1 MNLPFRSMIIL
12 GLPLLIMLTAT
23 FIRAEAPSTSE
34 LSGEMLKKNAEAA
47 VEVRRENQKLAD
59 QWAAEAS
66 DLRSEIQALEAQ
78 METLQ
83 WRREKIAVYMKDLEN
98 KMATLKK
105 KEQAANEIRN
115 ELEPFLDQTLQELQ
129 DFSKND
135 LPMLTELQA
144 PLLRATEDALDNADA
159 DMVQKTRHL
168 LNATTQAL
176 EYGYF
181 PQVDE
186 SEIDI
191 EGRHIRVQ
199 RLSVGRLALFAL
211 SGDGRDAWKWQKETA
226 RYEPIPHFASSIEEV
241 IQITRRTRLVK
252 LVKLPVGQPKEQE
265 KEESR

>member
-1 MNLPFRSMIIL
+1 MNLPFRSLVSL
-12 GLPLLIMLTAT
+12 GLSLLLMLTTA
-23 FIRAEAPSTSE
+23 FIHAEEPSTSDF
-34 LSGEMLKKNAEAA
+34 SGEDLKETAEAA

-59 QWAAEAS
+59 RWAAEAS
-66 DLRSEIQALEAQ
+66 DLRSEIQSLEAE

-105 KEQAANEIRN
+105 KELAANEIRN
-115 ELEPFLDQTLQELQ
+115 KLEPFLDQTFHELQE
-129 DFSKND
+129 FSKND

-144 PLLRATEDALDNADA
+144 PLLRTTENTLDNADA
-159 DMVQKTRHL
+159 NMVQKTRRL
-168 LNATTQAL
+168 LGAATQAL

-186 SEIDI
+186 SEIDV

-211 SGDGRDAWKWQKETA
+211 SGDSRDAWKWQKETA
-226 RYEPIPHFASSIEEV
+226 RYEPIPHFARSIEEV
-241 IQITRRTRLVK
+241 IQITQRTRLVT
-252 LVKLPVGQPKEQE
+252 LVKLPVGPPKKPE
-265 KEESR
+265 KEVAH

>member
-1 MNLPFRSMIIL
+1 MRLSFRSMVIL
-12 GLPLLIMLTAT
+12 GLPLLLMLTGT
-23 FIRAEAPSTSE
+23 SIHAEAPSTSE

-47 VEVRRENQKLAD
+47 VAVRRENQKLAD

-66 DLRSEIQALEAQ
+66 DLRSEIQTLEAE
-78 METLQ
+78 METIK

-144 PLLRATEDALDNADA
+144 PLLRTTENALDNADT

-168 LNATTQAL
+168 LGAATQAL

-186 SEIDI
+186 SEIDVG
-191 EGRHIRVQ
+191 GRHIRVQ

-211 SGDGRDAWKWQKETA
+211 SGDGRDAWKWQKEAA
-226 RYEPIPHFASSIEEV
+226 RYEQMPHFARSIEEV
-241 IQITRRTRLVK
+241 IQITQRTRLVT
-252 LVKLPVGQPKEQE
+252 LVKLPVGQPREPE

>member
-1 MNLPFRSMIIL
+1 MTLSFRSLVFL
-12 GLPLLIMLTAT
+12 GLSLLLMLTTT
-23 FIRAEAPSTSE
+23 FIHAEAPSTSDF
-34 LSGEMLKKNAEAA
+34 SGESLKQTAEAA
-47 VEVRRENQKLAD
+47 VAVRRENQKLAD

-66 DLRSEIQALEAQ
+66 DLRSEIHALEAQ

-115 ELEPFLDQTLQELQ
+115 ELEPFLDQTLKKLQ

-135 LPMLTELQA
+135 LPMLTELQS
-144 PLLRATEDALDNADA
+144 PLLRTTKNALDNADA
-159 DMVQKTRHL
+159 NMVQKTRHL
-168 LNATTQAL
+168 LGATTQAL

-186 SEIDI
+186 SEIDV

-226 RYEPIPHFASSIEEV
+226 HYEPIPHFARSIEEV
-241 IQITRRTRLVK
+241 IQITQRTRLVT
-252 LVKLPVGQPKEQE
+252 LVELPVGQPKAPE
-265 KEESR
+265 KEASR